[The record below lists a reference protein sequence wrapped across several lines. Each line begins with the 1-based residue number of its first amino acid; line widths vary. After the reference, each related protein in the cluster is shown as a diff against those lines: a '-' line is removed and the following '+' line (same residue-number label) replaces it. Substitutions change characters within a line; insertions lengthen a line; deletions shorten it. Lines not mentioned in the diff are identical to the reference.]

1 MKLGTPPDS
10 DVAWWDYVVMRNRAL
25 VLVLAAPLLAAQT
38 LKMEPLANPAGPNS
52 SQVNWSVT
60 QDGNALMSWV
70 ESDVLKYSIRKGAQW
85 SEPRTIA
92 SKRHFFHHPA
102 ELPEVISMPN
112 GAFMAHWIE
121 TPKPDSEAEFVYV
134 SASRDGI
141 KWTAPASGQRD
152 KSDVEHGLA
161 SMVSNGDG
169 TASIFFLQSLKGPD
183 APTALMRSLISA
195 DGTEIKE
202 EVLDSDVC
210 ECCPTAAGKT
220 ARGLIVVYRDHTK
233 EDIRDMA
240 VTRFENGRWT
250 SPKIIY
256 PDKWQVDA
264 CPVNAGT
271 VATKGDRVA
280 VSWYTSADNKPRV
293 ELALSPDSGADFTKA
308 TVVSTGSAY
317 GYTSIAIDDAGG
329 AYVSWL
335 ERSGDGAKVLVRHVS
350 PDGTPGP
357 VTQVATGSRKSLG
370 YPRIVRAGNDTL
382 IGWNTDSKVMTA
394 KLGM

>member
-1 MKLGTPPDS
+1 M
-10 DVAWWDYVVMRNRAL
+10 MRNSVLTLLFAAAL
-25 VLVLAAPLLAAQT
+25 LPAQT
-38 LKMEPLANPAGPNS
+38 LKVDAVANPSGSNS

-60 QDGNALMSWV
+60 QDGSALMSWV
-70 ESDVLKYSIRKGAQW
+70 ESDTLKYAIRKGTQW

-102 ELPEVISMPN
+102 ELPEVIAMPN

-121 TPKPDSEAEFVYV
+121 TPKPDSEAEFVFV
-134 SASRDGI
+134 SASRDGV
-141 KWTAPASGQRD
+141 KWTAPAQGQRD

-169 TASIFFLQSLKGPD
+169 TASVFFLQSLKGPD
-183 APTALMRSLISA
+183 APTSLMRSVIGA
-195 DGTEIKE
+195 DGNEIKE
-202 EVLDSDVC
+202 ETLDSDVC
-210 ECCPTAAGKT
+210 ECCPTATAKT

-233 EDIRDMA
+233 DDIRDIG

-250 SPKIIY
+250 SPKIVY

-264 CPVNAGT
+264 CPVNAGA
-271 VATKGDRVA
+271 VAAKGDKVA
-280 VSWYTSADNKPRV
+280 VSWYTAADDKPRV
-293 ELALSPDSGADFTKA
+293 ELSLSPDSGADFSKA
-308 TVVSTGSAY
+308 TVISTGSAY

-335 ERSGDGAKVLVRHVS
+335 ERNGDAAKVLVRHVS
-350 PDGTPGP
+350 ADGAAGP
-357 VTQVATGSRKSLG
+357 VAQVATGSRKSLG
-370 YPRIVRAGNDTL
+370 YPRIVRAGNETL
-382 IGWNTDSKVMTA
+382 IGWNTDSKVITA

>member
-1 MKLGTPPDS
+1 MESMLKITSTLLL
-10 DVAWWDYVVMRNRAL
+10 VAAGL
-25 VLVLAAPLLAAQT
+25 SAQT
-38 LKMEPLANPAGPNS
+38 LKVDALTNPSGPNS

-60 QDGNALMSWV
+60 QDGNAIMSWV
-70 ESDVLKYSIRKGAQW
+70 ESDVLKYSIRKGGQW
-85 SEPRTIA
+85 SEARVIA

-102 ELPEVISMPN
+102 ELPEVIGMPN
-112 GAFMAHWIE
+112 GAYMAHWIE
-121 TPKPDSEAEFVYV
+121 TPKPDSEAEFPFV
-134 SASRDGI
+134 SASRDGV
-141 KWTAPASGQRD
+141 KWTAPAPGQRD

-169 TASIFFLQSLKGPD
+169 TASLFFLQSLKGPD
-183 APTALMRSLISA
+183 APTSLMRSIISA
-195 DGTEIKE
+195 NGNEIKE
-202 EVLDSDVC
+202 ETLDPDVC
-210 ECCPTAAGKT
+210 ECCPTATGKT
-220 ARGLIVVYRDHTK
+220 SRGLIVVYRDHTK

-264 CPVNAGT
+264 CPVNAGA

-280 VSWYTSADNKPRV
+280 VSWYTAGGDKPRV
-293 ELALSPDSGADFTKA
+293 ELSLSPDSGADFGKA

-335 ERSGDGAKVLVRHVS
+335 ERNGDNAKLLVRHVGA
-350 PDGTPGP
+350 DGMAGP
-357 VTQVATGSRKSLG
+357 VTQVATGTRKSLG
-370 YPRIVRAGNDTL
+370 YPRIVRVGNELL

-394 KLGM
+394 KLGI